1 MARLAGLIVLLA
13 MIGFGAVAEASER
26 VALVFGAGKY
36 RNIRELKNPANDAEA
51 VRKALVELRFD
62 VTIETD
68 RDLRRMRRALD
79 YFAEDAAGAE
89 VALVFFA
96 GHGVEIAGDNR
107 LLPVD
112 ADASSLQALK
122 ATSLPVNAVRD
133 ALAGTAKSLL
143 IVLDACRDDPFGAG
157 AGEGRS
163 AKALGAD
170 VRARAKP
177 GLGRIGRAEN
187 TLIAFAAAPGATAS
201 DGTSGNSPFSA
212 ALARYLATGGLEIG
226 SVFDLVQQEVYE
238 RSSGGQLPFI
248 EDGLPRFFFAGESGD
263 LPERERLLLAMAAL
277 TPDLRNEVERIA
289 ADRQMPLGPLYG
301 ALIGADL
308 KTAALEDR
316 ERKLAEAA
324 DAFVRTRDDL
334 RRLASDDPQVTKLR
348 AEAEEKLALGAFG
361 EARARLKQAAGIDAT
376 SAERLAANLV
386 RRRLSEAAT
395 HQADGGVAR
404 AQLDRAGA
412 IAAWEKAA
420 ALHEAVEREDVTDA
434 DRRVRNWL
442 LADLGNAARESG
454 DIALA
459 LDAYN
464 RMERAA
470 RLRLEK
476 SPDLADA
483 ERDVSVS
490 LNRVGDVL
498 RAQGD
503 LAAALARYEESLEIA
518 RRLAAADPG
527 HAERARDVSVS
538 LNRIGDVLRAQ
549 GDLAGALAR
558 YKEGLEI
565 RRRPDAAD
573 PRQAERAR
581 DVSVSLERIGNVLEA
596 QGDLAGAQAQYEV
609 SLAIARRLAA
619 TDPSHAERA
628 RDVSVSLNRI
638 GDVLTAQG
646 DFAGAL
652 ARYEEGLAI
661 SRRLAAADPSHAER
675 ARDVSVSLDKIGDVL
690 EAKGDLAG
698 ALAQFEDGLAI
709 ARRLAATDT
718 GHAERAR
725 DVSAS
730 LNRIGDLLLA
740 GNDLGGA
747 LERYE
752 ESLEIARRLAAADP
766 SHVERARDVFVG
778 LAGIGIVHRRT
789 GAIAPACAAYNEA
802 RAIIAPL
809 AQAAPDNYQRQ
820 QDLAWIEAQIG
831 NNGCGG

>member
-13 MIGFGAVAEASER
+13 MIGFGAVAEAGER

-79 YFAEDAAGAE
+79 NFAEDAAGAE

-170 VRARAKP
+170 VRAAVKP

-201 DGTSGNSPFSA
+201 DGAGGNSPFSA

-238 RSSGGQLPFI
+238 RSSGRQLPFI

-308 KTAALEDR
+308 EAATLEDR
-316 ERKLAEAA
+316 EKKLAEAA
-324 DAFVRTRDDL
+324 DAFVKTRDDL

-361 EARARLKQAAGIDAT
+361 EARARLKQAAVIDAT

-420 ALHEAVEREDVTDA
+420 ALHEAVEREDVPDA

-442 LADLGNAARESG
+442 LADLGDAARESG

-459 LDAYN
+459 LDVYN

-476 SPDLADA
+476 SPDNPDA
-483 ERDVSVS
+483 ERDLSAS
-490 LNRVGDVL
+490 FD
-498 RAQGD
+498 
-503 LAAALARYEESLEIA
+503 
-518 RRLAAADPG
+518 
-527 HAERARDVSVS
+527 
-538 LNRIGDVLRAQ
+538 RIGDVKKAN
-549 GDLAGALAR
+549 GDGAGALKA
-558 YKEGLEI
+558 YV
-565 RRRPDAAD
+565 D
-573 PRQAERAR
+573 
-581 DVSVSLERIGNVLEA
+581 
-596 QGDLAGAQAQYEV
+596 
-609 SLAIARRLAA
+609 SLAIARTLAGQ
-619 TDPSHAERA
+619 DPANAEWQRDLSVSFIKVGDVKKANGDGAGALRA
-628 RDVSVSLNRI
+628 YEDSLSIFQKLAGQDPANAGWQRDLSVSLNKV
-638 GDVLTAQG
+638 GDVKMANG
-646 DFAGAL
+646 DGAGAL
-652 ARYEEGLAI
+652 KAYEDSLAI
-661 SRRLAAADPSHAER
+661 RQTLAGQDPANAEWQRDLIVSHVKLSQAGGDARAHLQSALAIAETMERKGILAPVDAWMPEELRKRLAAPE
-675 ARDVSVSLDKIGDVL
+675 
-690 EAKGDLAG
+690 
-698 ALAQFEDGLAI
+698 
-709 ARRLAATDT
+709 
-718 GHAERAR
+718 
-725 DVSAS
+725 
-730 LNRIGDLLLA
+730 
-740 GNDLGGA
+740 
-747 LERYE
+747 
-752 ESLEIARRLAAADP
+752 
-766 SHVERARDVFVG
+766 
-778 LAGIGIVHRRT
+778 
-789 GAIAPACAAYNEA
+789 
-802 RAIIAPL
+802 
-809 AQAAPDNYQRQ
+809 
-820 QDLAWIEAQIG
+820 
-831 NNGCGG
+831 